1 MTYFADVLSRL
12 SLLPAEI
19 DAERQIIQEER
30 IRSLSGQQR
39 TMYYVLE
46 RIAPGSIFGQ
56 RIVIGTEET
65 INSVQQADFRD
76 YYGKWYVP
84 SNATLMVVADA
95 DPEQVV
101 SLIKKHFGGG
111 SEGPPADSSG
121 RRCEGL
127 RGELCHRGQRSGGAD
142 RTDRHHA
149 AGTGAAPTTTSRS
162 CAMTW
167 WRASVSGVQ
176 PAPARTKSR
185 PETPVTST
193 AAFRPAIESGVL
205 YMAEMQGRAK
215 PGKWQQSLEELAL
228 ELQRGRLYGFTERE
242 IEEEPEGD

>member
-1 MTYFADVLSRL
+1 MAFNGSENFPPGSVVPFFQSLGMTFGRDQNAFTSFEQTTYQLTLPHADAETIQGDDYFADVLSRL

-56 RIVIGTEET
+56 RITIGTEET

-95 DPEQVV
+95 DP
-101 SLIKKHFGGG
+101 
-111 SEGPPADSSG
+111 
-121 RRCEGL
+121 
-127 RGELCHRGQRSGGAD
+127 QRWC
-142 RTDRHHA
+142 R
-149 AGTGAAPTTTSRS
+149 
-162 CAMTW
+162 
-167 WRASVSGVQ
+167 
-176 PAPARTKSR
+176 
-185 PETPVTST
+185 
-193 AAFRPAIESGVL
+193 
-205 YMAEMQGRAK
+205 
-215 PGKWQQSLEELAL
+215 
-228 ELQRGRLYGFTERE
+228 
-242 IEEEPEGD
+242 